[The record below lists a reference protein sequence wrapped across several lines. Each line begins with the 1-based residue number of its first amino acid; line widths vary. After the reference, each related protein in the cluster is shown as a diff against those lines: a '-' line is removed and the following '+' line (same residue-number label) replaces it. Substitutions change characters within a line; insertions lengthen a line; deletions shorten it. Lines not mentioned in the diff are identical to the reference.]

1 MVRNEGINSI
11 VCIETEPIR
20 IKTSKNNLQPYLS
33 SRPLLFDQNI
43 LNDTKNRAEKTYLNI
58 FLRLKSGH
66 FGSEFT
72 GLCRCVCCGIKVPV
86 ENLNIAFTV
95 EPGNI
100 AHIRDF
106 KHSLTFGLIFHKIL
120 RQNVLKIILV
130 HSEGSVKQI
139 MQEIVSKR

>member
-1 MVRNEGINSI
+1 MLWKI
-11 VCIETEPIR
+11 
-20 IKTSKNNLQPYLS
+20 
-33 SRPLLFDQNI
+33 
-43 LNDTKNRAEKTYLNI
+43 
-58 FLRLKSGH
+58 
-66 FGSEFT
+66 
-72 GLCRCVCCGIKVPV
+72 PV

-130 HSEGSVKQI
+130 HSEGSCLSSETNHARNSVQKVI
-139 MQEIVSKR
+139 FVYSKYHDIIFVPPYCKTFDCVIFCLKSIIRLPYVLTEIECLQAD

>member
-1 MVRNEGINSI
+1 MIL
-11 VCIETEPIR
+11 
-20 IKTSKNNLQPYLS
+20 IK
-33 SRPLLFDQNI
+33 
-43 LNDTKNRAEKTYLNI
+43 
-58 FLRLKSGH
+58 
-66 FGSEFT
+66 FT

-106 KHSLTFGLIFHKIL
+106 KHSLTFGLIFDKIL

-130 HSEGSVKQI
+130 HSEGSCLSSETNHARNSYGKPFYYLKGNVDILFIYKI
-139 MQEIVSKR
+139 SYKVYKISNKIF

>member
-1 MVRNEGINSI
+1 MILISSLVSAGAYA
-11 VCIETEPIR
+11 VV
-20 IKTSKNNLQPYLS
+20 TS
-33 SRPLLFDQNI
+33 
-43 LNDTKNRAEKTYLNI
+43 
-58 FLRLKSGH
+58 
-66 FGSEFT
+66 
-72 GLCRCVCCGIKVPV
+72 IKVPV

-130 HSEGSVKQI
+130 HSEGSCLSSETNHARNSVQKVI
-139 MQEIVSKR
+139 FVYSK